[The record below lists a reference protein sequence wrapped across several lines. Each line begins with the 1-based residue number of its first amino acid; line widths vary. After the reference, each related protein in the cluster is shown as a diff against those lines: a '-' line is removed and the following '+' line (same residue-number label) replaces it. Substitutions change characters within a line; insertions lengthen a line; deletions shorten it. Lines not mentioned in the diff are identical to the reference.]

1 MFKIK
6 NVSVVNNWS
15 DLLANVSAEML
26 HNENNIKIHVAG
38 SDEILVMYYFEGEY
52 VVDVIE
58 TETYLNVNCV
68 SVRNFNELLDEIE
81 IAYGELLN

>member
-26 HNENNIKIHVAG
+26 HNENNVKLHVAG
-38 SDEILVMYYFEGEY
+38 SDEILVIYYFEGEY

>member
-26 HNENNIKIHVAG
+26 QNENNIKVHVAG
-38 SDEILVMYYFEGEY
+38 SNEILVMYFDEGEY
-52 VVDVIE
+52 VVDVID
-58 TETYLNVNCV
+58 TETYFNVNCV

-81 IAYGELLN
+81 IAYGELL